1 MLPLLQRVLE
11 HALHGHAPWFI
22 GRGLRADQGLLEHFL
37 ARHFTVG
44 QQVGALGHGDRQR
57 VMPQRLAY
65 PARPLPGNR
74 RQGEVE
80 AVVRQLRASTGI
92 CPAGQDGMSLRLF
105 GTLQGEHVGE
115 LGRHPFAEDG
125 HANFGGDV
133 TRFHVQLPPG
143 GELVAT
149 DLEAVE

>member
-1 MLPLLQRVLE
+1 
-11 HALHGHAPWFI
+11 
-22 GRGLRADQGLLEHFL
+22 
-37 ARHFTVG
+37 
-44 QQVGALGHGDRQR
+44 
-57 VMPQRLAY
+57 
-65 PARPLPGNR
+65 
-74 RQGEVE
+74 
-80 AVVRQLRASTGI
+80 
-92 CPAGQDGMSLRLF
+92 MSLRLF

-149 DLEAVE
+149 DLESVE

>member
-1 MLPLLQRVLE
+1 
-11 HALHGHAPWFI
+11 
-22 GRGLRADQGLLEHFL
+22 
-37 ARHFTVG
+37 
-44 QQVGALGHGDRQR
+44 
-57 VMPQRLAY
+57 
-65 PARPLPGNR
+65 
-74 RQGEVE
+74 
-80 AVVRQLRASTGI
+80 
-92 CPAGQDGMSLRLF
+92 MSLRLF

-133 TRFHVQLPPG
+133 TRFHVQPPG